1 MKITFIGHVSKDIN
15 IFKSKK
21 QIIPGGGVYYGAFVS
36 KSFSVE
42 TSVYTKLAEGDK
54 ELFKDMEEY
63 GIEVIYFPSKTTT
76 TIQNIYP
83 TDNPDDRVSK
93 MIERAEPFNEE
104 ELTGIRGADII
115 HISGLWHGEI
125 SEVFIEKLRKKADI
139 LGLDAQGFLRNVDSD
154 GNMVYKDWEYKE
166 RYLPLIDVF
175 KVDSRESE
183 VLTGIKDHYRA
194 IEEIS
199 KWGPREILLTYR
211 DGIILWAQGEIFE
224 EKFGG
229 WTLEGR
235 TGRGDTCMAGYL
247 IHRHLGYKSALKKT
261 AEITTEKMKSPGPYK
276 KRGVI

>member
-1 MKITFIGHVSKDIN
+1 MKIVFIGHVSKDIN
-15 IFKSKK
+15 ILKSKE
-21 QIIPGGGVYYGAFVS
+21 QIIPGGGVYYGAFVA
-36 KSFSVE
+36 KSFLAE
-42 TSVYTKLAEGDK
+42 TLVYTKLAKDDR
-54 ELFKDMEEY
+54 ELFNDMKDY
-63 GIEVIYFPSKTTT
+63 GIEVIYFPSNTTT

-93 MIERAEPFNEE
+93 IIEKAEPFTEKDIDEIEE
-104 ELTGIRGADII
+104 ADII

-125 SEVFIEKLRKKADI
+125 SETFIEKLRKKTDT
-139 LGLDAQGFLRNVDSD
+139 LGLDAQGFLRDVDIE

-183 VLTGIKDHYRA
+183 ILTGIKDCYKA
-194 IEEIS
+194 IEKIS
-199 KWGPREILLTYR
+199 EWGPKEILLTYR
-211 DGIILWAQGEIFE
+211 EGIILWVQGKVFE

-247 IHRHLGYKSALKKT
+247 IHRYLGYKSALKKT
-261 AEITTEKMKSPGPYK
+261 AEIATEKMKSPGPYK
-276 KRGVI
+276 GKGVI